1 MRNIPTDLLRSFVTI
16 IDLTGYRR
24 AGDQL
29 GRTQPAMSLQMKR
42 LQDLLGVSLFARGGS
57 LELSE
62 QGRIVA
68 EHARRILA
76 QNDAMLNAL
85 NQRQSLGTLKLG
97 IPNDYADHFL
107 PRLMPRLA
115 KSDPQLTFD
124 VVCHLSHL
132 LLKGLAEDD
141 YDLIVALTPKGASN
155 GAFRHWPEP
164 LAWVEGRMQEDG
176 WPAARPEEASAPRDA
191 TVLEPA
197 PVPEPAPAPVRI
209 VCYPK
214 GCLYRQSI
222 ISALDAAGRAHE
234 LVYTSPSLAGLQA
247 AVSTGFGVTVLS
259 RRIVPKELAIL
270 DDPSMPALEDAEIG
284 VYIHPRHKNSPVVRA
299 LAQTFAALFSEG
311 DSTR

>member
-16 IDLTGYRR
+16 IDLKGYRR

-42 LQDLLGVSLFARGGS
+42 LQELLGVTLFARGSS

-68 EHARRILA
+68 DHARRILA
-76 QNDAMLNAL
+76 QNDAMLAAL

-107 PRLMPRLA
+107 PRLMPQLA
-115 KSDPQLTFD
+115 KKEPQMTFD

-132 LLKGLAEDD
+132 LFKGLEDD
-141 YDLIVALTPKGASN
+141 QYDLIVALTPKGGSAK
-155 GAFRHWPEP
+155 AFRHWPEP
-164 LAWVEGRMQEDG
+164 LAWVGARGHEDH
-176 WPAARPEEASAPRDA
+176 WPASDNRA
-191 TVLEPA
+191 TNSGETA
-197 PVPEPAPAPVRI
+197 AGAAADGTPVRI
-209 VCYPK
+209 VCYPQ
-214 GCLYRQSI
+214 GCLYRQSMI
-222 ISALDAAGRAHE
+222 AALDGAGRAHE

-259 RRIVPKELAIL
+259 RRIVPKELAAL
-270 DDPSMPALEDAEIG
+270 DDPAMPALEDAEIG
-284 VYIHPRHKNSPVVRA
+284 VYIHPKHKNSPVVRA
-299 LAQTFAALFSEG
+299 LAQSFAALFSEG
-311 DSTR
+311 EAAR